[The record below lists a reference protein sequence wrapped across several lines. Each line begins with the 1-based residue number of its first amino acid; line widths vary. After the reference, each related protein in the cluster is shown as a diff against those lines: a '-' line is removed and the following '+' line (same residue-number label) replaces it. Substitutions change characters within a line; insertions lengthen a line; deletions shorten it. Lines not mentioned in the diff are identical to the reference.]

1 VSVTGPLAAELPA
14 DADELEPL
22 DEQAAAVPTTSRETL
37 AAATTRQLNL
47 RIAGMIILL
56 RNGLFTL

>member
-1 VSVTGPLAAELPA
+1 VSVTGPLAELPA
-14 DADELEPL
+14 DPDELDEPD